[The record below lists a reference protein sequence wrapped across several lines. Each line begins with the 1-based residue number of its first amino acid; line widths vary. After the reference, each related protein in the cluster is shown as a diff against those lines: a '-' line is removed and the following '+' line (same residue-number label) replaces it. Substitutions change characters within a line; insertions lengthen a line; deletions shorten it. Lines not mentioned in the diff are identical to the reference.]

1 MTTFAL
7 LLALV
12 AIGEGVWLRYLL
24 RRIVSLRAAETINTQ
39 LVHELERKHGTKKA
53 LRLLHS
59 AEIQIRQ
66 ARRAAEV

>member
-1 MTTFAL
+1 VTTLVL
-7 LLALV
+7 LVALV
-12 AIGEGVWLRYLL
+12 AIGEGVWVRYLI
-24 RRIVSLRAAETINTQ
+24 RRVASLRAAETINAQ
-39 LVHELERKHGTKKA
+39 LAHELERKHGTKKA

>member
-1 MTTFAL
+1 MTTLAIL
-7 LLALV
+7 AALV
-12 AIGEGVWLRYLL
+12 AVGEGVWLRYLL
-24 RRIVSLRAAETINTQ
+24 RRVANLKAAEIINTQ
-39 LVHELERKHGTKKA
+39 LTHEVERKHGTKKA

>member
-1 MTTFAL
+1 MTVIVIMF
-7 LLALV
+7 ALV
-12 AIGEGVWLRYLL
+12 AIGEGVWVRYLL
-24 RRIVSLRAAETINTQ
+24 RRVAALQAAEIINAQ
-39 LVHELERKHGTKKA
+39 LAHELERKHGTKKA

>member
-1 MTTFAL
+1 MTAL
-7 LLALV
+7 LILLALV
-12 AIGEGVWLRYLL
+12 AIGEGVWVRYLL
-24 RRIVSLRAAETINTQ
+24 RRVASLKVAEVINTQ
-39 LVHELERKHGTKKA
+39 LTHEVERKHGTKKA

>member
-1 MTTFAL
+1 MLAL
-7 LLALV
+7 LILAAIV
-12 AIGEGVWLRYLL
+12 AVGEGLWLRYLL
-24 RRIVSLRAAETINTQ
+24 RRIASLKAAEVINAQ
-39 LVHELERKHGTKKA
+39 LTHEVERKHGTKKA

>member
-1 MTTFAL
+1 VIAIVI
-7 LLALV
+7 LLAIA
-12 AIGEGVWLRYLL
+12 AIGEGVWVRYLL
-24 RRIVSLRAAETINTQ
+24 RRVASLKAAEIINAQ
-39 LVHELERKHGTKKA
+39 LAHELERKHGTKKA